1 MNKITLIGE
10 KMKLRRSER
19 MVVISNYLINHPY
32 ELTSLNTFAEK
43 YESAKSSISEDIVII
58 KRAFE
63 EIEIGTIETITG
75 AGGGVIFSPS
85 ISDAEAKTIVQGL
98 CDQLSESNRILPGGY
113 IYLSDLLSTPSILNN
128 IGRIIAKLPDARLVC
143 CTSPGKTGKV
153 FAQKMHIPHYTDYDS
168 FLHHPD
174 MDAVIIASP
183 NNLHAEQF
191 IKASQAGKN
200 IYIEKP
206 FGVATSTVSSEIR
219 RNQTPRGRYSCRQ
232 AETYA
237 SERKEWRYY
246 PRKFNSKMRHDVEQ
260 IIRQQQWSPE
270 QIVGR
275 FRLEGIPIVGKT
287 TLYTFLHK
295 DKESGGD
302 LYRHTR
308 HHLKYRHKPL
318 ASPQKGKW
326 DGVKV

>member
-1 MNKITLIGE
+1 MITTGE
-10 KMKLRRSER
+10 STIPRNWS
-19 MVVISNYLINHPY
+19 V
-32 ELTSLNTFAEK
+32 
-43 YESAKSSISEDIVII
+43 
-58 KRAFE
+58 KRGETTDKKTNQHMQAFRE
-63 EIEIGTIETITG
+63 EIEQGYNTLLYKYGAVSAELLKQGKSYSFIAETI
-75 AGGGVIFSPS
+75 
-85 ISDAEAKTIVQGL
+85 
-98 CDQLSESNRILPGGY
+98 
-113 IYLSDLLSTPSILNN
+113 
-128 IGRIIAKLPDARLVC
+128 
-143 CTSPGKTGKV
+143 
-153 FAQKMHIPHYTDYDS
+153 
-168 FLHHPD
+168 
-174 MDAVIIASP
+174 
-183 NNLHAEQF
+183 
-191 IKASQAGKN
+191 
-200 IYIEKP
+200 
-206 FGVATSTVSSEIR
+206 GVATSTVSREIR

-246 PRKFNSKMRHDVEQ
+246 PRKFNSKMRHEVEQ

-326 DGVKV
+326 GRRKSIDERPDCIDRKERFGNFEMDLIIGAHQREAILTLTERKGSVRKSV

>member
-1 MNKITLIGE
+1 M
-10 KMKLRRSER
+10 
-19 MVVISNYLINHPY
+19 
-32 ELTSLNTFAEK
+32 
-43 YESAKSSISEDIVII
+43 
-58 KRAFE
+58 
-63 EIEIGTIETITG
+63 
-75 AGGGVIFSPS
+75 
-85 ISDAEAKTIVQGL
+85 
-98 CDQLSESNRILPGGY
+98 
-113 IYLSDLLSTPSILNN
+113 
-128 IGRIIAKLPDARLVC
+128 
-143 CTSPGKTGKV
+143 
-153 FAQKMHIPHYTDYDS
+153 
-168 FLHHPD
+168 
-174 MDAVIIASP
+174 
-183 NNLHAEQF
+183 
-191 IKASQAGKN
+191 
-200 IYIEKP
+200 
-206 FGVATSTVSSEIR
+206 ATSTVSREIR

-295 DKESGGD
+295 DKECGGD

-318 ASPQKGKW
+318 ASPPKGKW
-326 DGVKV
+326 GRRKSIDERPA